1 MMQMRRGVAGVLAVA
16 AAVAGMTEFSA
27 RAGAQ
32 DKTPLVFKSPW
43 KFDFAG
49 KAAPGY
55 TEVDPGAVYSGAGYG
70 FEKAADAK
78 VVTGS
83 GDATK
88 DGALVAE
95 KPFFFSAAVPE
106 GNYKVTAVLG
116 DPSAASDTTIKAE
129 LRRLMVEHVHT
140 DAGQYQTVSFV
151 VNVRRP
157 EYEGG
162 KVKLKAPRESVQEA
176 WAWDDKLTLEFN
188 NAHPAIASLTIEKVD
203 VPTVYVLGDSTVCD
217 QSAEPYCS
225 WGQML
230 TNFFKDDIAIANH
243 GESGESIASS
253 NGAGRFKKILSEIKP
268 GDFFIE
274 QFGHNDMKAKGEGA
288 ADKYEKD
295 LEEWVKQVQAKGAT
309 AIVVTPMN
317 RHTFKDGKVTDSLAP
332 YPDKVREAAK
342 NTGAIL
348 IDLNKMSA
356 SLYEALGEKGS
367 DQLFEHATPEGKHD
381 GTHHSPMG
389 AYELAR
395 CIVQGIKDGAPELAK
410 HVKDDV
416 KAFDPSKPDFTEESQ
431 FKVPS
436 SPNRTSE
443 APLGAGGANQ

>member
-1 MMQMRRGVAGVLAVA
+1 MNTMRRKVAGVVVMA
-16 AAVAGMTEFSA
+16 AAVAGMTAFGA
-27 RAGAQ
+27 RAGAEE
-32 DKTPLVFKSPW
+32 KTSW
-43 KFDFAG
+43 AFDFSGGGKGMAVQPNVAYSAEAG
-49 KAAPGY
+49 F
-55 TEVDPGAVYSGAGYG
+55 G
-70 FEKAADAK
+70 FEQSPAVKMVRGAA
-78 VVTGS
+78 G
-83 GDATK
+83 
-88 DGALVAE
+88 GAEVSD

-106 GNYKVTAVLG
+106 GNYKVTAVVG
-116 DPSAASDTTIKAE
+116 DPEAASDVTIKAE
-129 LRRLMVEHVHT
+129 LRRLMVQNVRTEP
-140 DAGQYQTVSFV
+140 GQFQTVDFI

-157 EYEGG
+157 EFEGG
-162 KVKLKAPRESVQEA
+162 KVKLKQPREAVQEA

-188 NAHPAIASLTIEKVD
+188 GKRPAVQSLRIEKVD

-217 QSAEPYCS
+217 QSGEPYAS

-243 GESGESIASS
+243 GESGETIASS
-253 NGAGRFKKILSEIKP
+253 DNAGRFKKILSLIKP

-288 ADKYEKD
+288 AEKYEKD
-295 LEEWVKQVQAKGAT
+295 LESWVSQIKAKGAT

-317 RHTFKDGKVTDSLAP
+317 RHTFREGKVTDSLAP

-367 DQLFEHATPEGKHD
+367 NQLFEHETPEGKHD

-395 CIVQGIKDGAPELAK
+395 CVVQGIREGAPELAK

-416 KAFDPSKPDFTEESQ
+416 KTFDPSKPDWTDEAAFPVPPSPGKTEM
-431 FKVPS
+431 V
-436 SPNRTSE
+436 
-443 APLGAGGANQ
+443 PLGAGGANQ

>member
-1 MMQMRRGVAGVLAVA
+1 MALTGRALRAVVMA
-16 AAVAGMTEFSA
+16 AAVGGLCGMA
-27 RAGAQ
+27 PVGRAEEKA
-32 DKTPLVFKSPW
+32 SW
-43 KFDFAG
+43 KFDFG
-49 KAAPGY
+49 GGGG
-55 TEVDPGAVYSGAGYG
+55 EGATAVTPDSVYSPEAGFG
-70 FEKAADAK
+70 FEKGAAMTAAASAE
-78 VVTGS
+78 GR
-83 GDATK
+83 
-88 DGALVAE
+88 ALVSE
-95 KPFFFSAAVPE
+95 KPFYFSAAVPE
-106 GNYKVTAVLG
+106 GNYKVTVTLG
-116 DPSAASDTTIKAE
+116 NPGVGGSDTTIKAE
-129 LRRLMVEHVHT
+129 LRRLMVENVHT
-140 DAGQYQTVSFV
+140 TAFEPKTVSFI

-157 EYEGG
+157 GFEGG

-188 NAHPAIASLTIEKVD
+188 GAKPAVEALTIEKVD

-217 QSAEPYCS
+217 QSGEPYCS

-243 GESGESIASS
+243 GESGESVASS

-274 QFGHNDMKAKGEGA
+274 QFGHNDMKSKAEGA
-288 ADKYEKD
+288 AEKYEKD
-295 LEEWVKQVQAKGAT
+295 LESWVSQIKAKGAT
-309 AIVVTPMN
+309 PILVTPMN
-317 RHTFKDGKVTDSLAP
+317 RHTFRDGKVTDSLAP

-395 CIVQGIKDGAPELAK
+395 CIVQGIKEGAPELAK
-410 HVKDDV
+410 HVKDEV
-416 KAFDPSKPDFTEESQ
+416 KAFDPSKPDFTEESA
-431 FKVPS
+431 FKVPP
-436 SPNRTSE
+436 SPGRTTMV
-443 APLGAGGANQ
+443 PLGAGGANQ